1 MLAVTPFFPRTRGLS
16 VPTSITLRS
25 ASHLYTG
32 VLFVALAALCW
43 STAGLFTRLIAL
55 DPWTILFW
63 RGVFGA
69 VLTGACALCLSGG
82 DPAALIRFRRGHWSI
97 LLWMTLGTLAFIPAL
112 ALTSVASVA
121 ILYATTPLIVAGL
134 SRIWLGE
141 RIRARTLLAG
151 LIATAGVALMGSDGG
166 ADISS
171 AGLALA
177 FVMAFSM
184 AMTTVAV
191 RKYPGADCW
200 QIGYLSNAL
209 TACLSASLAQPFAVT
224 PPDLGYLLLF
234 SLVQMTLG
242 LGLFVMG
249 TRRLLAADAAI
260 IGLIE
265 APLAPLWVWLAF
277 NETPSGGTMIGG
289 AFVLAAAAGHIVVD
303 RKCRRQGMAS

>member
-1 MLAVTPFFPRTRGLS
+1 MRGL
-16 VPTSITLRS
+16 ITIRS
-25 ASHLYTG
+25 GSDLYAG
-32 VLFVALAALCW
+32 VLLLALAAICW

-69 VLTGACALCLSGG
+69 LLTGACTLCLSRN
-82 DPAALIRFRRGHWSI
+82 DPAAIVRFRRGHWSI

-121 ILYATTPLIVAGL
+121 IIYATTPLIVASV

-141 RIRARTLLAG
+141 RVRAVTLLAG
-151 LIATAGVALMGSDGG
+151 LIATAGVAVMGSDRG

-177 FVMAFSM
+177 FAMAFSM
-184 AMTTVAV
+184 AMTTVAF
-191 RKYPGADCW
+191 RKHRDAGFWP
-200 QIGYLSNAL
+200 IGCLSNAL
-209 TACLSASLAQPFAVT
+209 TVALSAFLAHPFAVT
-224 PPDLGYLLLF
+224 PPDLAYLLLF
-234 SLVQMTLG
+234 ALVQMTLG

-249 TRRLLAADAAI
+249 TRRLPAADAAV

-265 APLAPLWVWLAF
+265 APLAPLWVWVAF
-277 NETPSGGTMIGG
+277 DETPSGGTIIGG
-289 AFVLAAAAGHIVVD
+289 ALVLAAAAGHVLAGRAI
-303 RKCRRQGMAS
+303 SS

>member
-1 MLAVTPFFPRTRGLS
+1 VREAISMKP
-16 VPTSITLRS
+16 
-25 ASHLYTG
+25 ASQLPVG
-32 VLFVALAALCW
+32 VLCLALAAICW
-43 STAGLFTRLIAL
+43 STAGLFTRLIVL

-69 VLTGACALCLSGG
+69 LLTGACTLRLSRN
-82 DPAALIRFRRGHWSI
+82 DPAAIVRFRRGHWTI

-121 ILYATTPLIVAGL
+121 IIYATTPLIVAGL

-141 RIRARTLLAG
+141 RIRAVTVLAG
-151 LIATAGVALMGSDGG
+151 LVAAGGVAVMGSDRG

-177 FVMAFSM
+177 FAMAFSM
-184 AMTTVAV
+184 AMTTVAF
-191 RKYPGADCW
+191 RKHPDAGCW
-200 QIGYLSNAL
+200 PVGCLSNAL
-209 TACLSASLAQPFAVT
+209 TASLSVSLAQPFAVT
-224 PPDLGYLLLF
+224 PPDLAYLLLF

-249 TRRLLAADAAI
+249 TRRLPAADAAI

-277 NETPSGGTMIGG
+277 AETPSEGTMIGG
-289 AFVLAAAAGHIVVD
+289 ALVFAAAAGHILAGRD
-303 RKCRRQGMAS
+303 RHAEGSSSSGRRPSSS

>member
-1 MLAVTPFFPRTRGLS
+1 MKP
-16 VPTSITLRS
+16 
-25 ASHLYTG
+25 ASQCHVG
-32 VLFVALAALCW
+32 VLLLALAAICW

-69 VLTGACALCLSGG
+69 LLTGGCTVCLSGS
-82 DPAALIRFRRGHWSI
+82 DPAAVRFRRGHWSI

-121 ILYATTPLIVAGL
+121 IIYATTPLIVAGV

-141 RIRARTLLAG
+141 RVRAVTVLAG
-151 LIATAGVALMGSDGG
+151 LIATAGVAVMGSDRG
-166 ADISS
+166 ADTSF

-177 FVMAFSM
+177 FAMAFSM
-184 AMTTVAV
+184 AMTTVAF
-191 RKYPGADCW
+191 RKHRDAGCW
-200 QIGYLSNAL
+200 PIGCLSNAL
-209 TACLSASLAQPFAVT
+209 TATLSMFLADPLAVT
-224 PPDLGYLLLF
+224 PPDLAYLLLF

-249 TRRLLAADAAI
+249 MRRLPAADAAI

-265 APLAPLWVWLAF
+265 APLAPLWVWLALG
-277 NETPSGGTMIGG
+277 ETPSVRTMIGG
-289 AFVLAAAAGHIVVD
+289 VLVLAAAASHTIAAHIVAG
-303 RKCRRQGMAS
+303 RKRHADGSSSSGRRAISS

>member
-1 MLAVTPFFPRTRGLS
+1 MNPAWRPY
-16 VPTSITLRS
+16 
-25 ASHLYTG
+25 AA
-32 VLFVALAALCW
+32 VLFLALAAICW

-69 VLTGACALCLSGG
+69 LLTGACTLCLSG
-82 DPAALIRFRRGHWSI
+82 DPAAIVRFRRGHWSI

-121 ILYATTPLIVAGL
+121 IIYATTPLIVAGL

-141 RIRARTLLAG
+141 YVRAATIVAG
-151 LIATAGVALMGSDGG
+151 LIAAGGVAVMGADRA

-177 FVMAFSM
+177 FAMAFSM
-184 AMTTVAV
+184 AMTTVGF
-191 RKYPGADCW
+191 RKHPDAGCW
-200 QIGYLSNAL
+200 PIGCLSNAL
-209 TACLSASLAQPFAVT
+209 TAAVSMFLAQPFAVT
-224 PPDLGYLLLF
+224 PPDLMYLLLF
-234 SLVQMTLG
+234 ALVQMTLG

-249 TRRLLAADAAI
+249 TRRLPAADAAV

-265 APLAPLWVWLAF
+265 APLAPLWVWLASDD
-277 NETPSGGTMIGG
+277 TPSGRTMIGG
-289 AFVLAAAAGHIVVD
+289 ALVLAAAAGHILAGRD
-303 RKCRRQGMAS
+303 RRADGSSAASRRAMLS

>member
-1 MLAVTPFFPRTRGLS
+1 VREAISMKP
-16 VPTSITLRS
+16 
-25 ASHLYTG
+25 ASQLPAG
-32 VLFVALAALCW
+32 VLFLALAALCW

-69 VLTGACALCLSGG
+69 LLTGACTLWLSGG
-82 DPAALIRFRRGHWSI
+82 DPAALVRFRRGHWSI

-121 ILYATTPLIVAGL
+121 IIYATTPLIVAGL
-134 SRIWLGE
+134 SRLWLGE
-141 RIRARTLLAG
+141 RVRAVTVLAG
-151 LIATAGVALMGSDGG
+151 LVATAGVAVMGSDRG
-166 ADISS
+166 ADISG

-177 FVMAFSM
+177 FAMAFSM
-184 AMTTVAV
+184 AMTTLAF
-191 RKYPGADCW
+191 RKHADAGCW
-200 QIGYLSNAL
+200 PIGCLSNAL
-209 TACLSASLAQPFAVT
+209 TATLSVFLAQPFAVT
-224 PPDLGYLLLF
+224 PPDLAYLLLF

-249 TRRLLAADAAI
+249 TRRLPAADAAI

-277 NETPSGGTMIGG
+277 AETPSVGTMIGG
-289 AFVLAAAAGHIVVD
+289 ALVIAAAAGHIMAGHIVAGRD
-303 RKCRRQGMAS
+303 RDAAGSSSSGRRASPS